1 VIEIENLFKYYGD
14 RRAVGPLSATIDKGE
29 IVGLLGLNGA
39 GKTTTLRVLAC
50 DLLPTSGSVRV
61 GGVDVVERP
70 DEVRARIGYLPDVP
84 PLYGE
89 MRVRE
94 YLEFVARLRGVPRV
108 DVDRRVSE
116 VIEITE
122 IGDERDNVIS
132 ALSHGFRQRVG
143 IAQAIVH
150 RPELVVLD
158 EPISGLDP
166 VQIVE
171 MRSLVRSLGG
181 EHTVVVSSHI
191 LNEIHETCDRI
202 FVIRDG
208 EIVASGTEAELSNQM
223 LEGMQLDVTLRIP
236 ESASSPYRTADDV
249 LEAATALV
257 SSLEGVREVETRQSP
272 EAGPRVV
279 ALRLHAGG
287 DVRDVLCKRVVEA
300 GFSLLELSR
309 AERELESVFLRL
321 AESDPGAP
329 AARRKKR
336 KARAARAE
344 KTS

>member
-1 VIEIENLFKYYGD
+1 
-14 RRAVGPLSATIDKGE
+14 
-29 IVGLLGLNGA
+29 
-39 GKTTTLRVLAC
+39 
-50 DLLPTSGSVRV
+50 
-61 GGVDVVERP
+61 
-70 DEVRARIGYLPDVP
+70 
-84 PLYGE
+84 
-89 MRVRE
+89 
-94 YLEFVARLRGVPRV
+94 
-108 DVDRRVSE
+108 
-116 VIEITE
+116 
-122 IGDERDNVIS
+122 
-132 ALSHGFRQRVG
+132 VG

-181 EHTVVVSSHI
+181 DHTVVVSSHI

-208 EIVASGTEAELSNQM
+208 EIVASGTEAELSSQM
-223 LEGMQLDVTLRIP
+223 LEGMQLDVTLRVP
-236 ESASSPYRTADDV
+236 GDRDA
-249 LEAATALV
+249 EAVATELIGALP
-257 SSLEGVREVETRQSP
+257 GVREIEPRQSP
-272 EAGPRVV
+272 EAGAGVV
-279 ALRLHAGG
+279 AVRVHASG
-287 DVRDVLCKRVVEA
+287 DVRDALCKKVIDA
-300 GFSLLELSR
+300 GIGLLELSR

-344 KTS
+344 KAS